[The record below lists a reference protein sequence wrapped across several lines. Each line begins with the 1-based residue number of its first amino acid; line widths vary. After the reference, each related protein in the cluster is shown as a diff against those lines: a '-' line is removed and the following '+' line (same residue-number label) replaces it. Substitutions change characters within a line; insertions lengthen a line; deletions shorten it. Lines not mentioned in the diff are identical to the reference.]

1 MSGDASILCFF
12 SFAFRKLRWFGII
25 PNSEAMRRAA
35 MACPVCGASHGAAE
49 TYCRRCG
56 ADVTI
61 PSTMIVPVKPAL
73 PAVPERPSRV
83 LTPAKA
89 GASLVALGVGYELLR
104 WGLKLW
110 LTKPVGRSLPAL
122 RALPMLGNMRSG
134 NRSTGRLPRGYE
146 VTETVFYMQ
155 RVIQPKK

>member
-1 MSGDASILCFF
+1 
-12 SFAFRKLRWFGII
+12 
-25 PNSEAMRRAA
+25 
-35 MACPVCGASHGAAE
+35 
-49 TYCRRCG
+49 
-56 ADVTI
+56 
-61 PSTMIVPVKPAL
+61 MIVPVKPAL

-83 LTPAKA
+83 LTSAKA

-110 LTKPVGRSLPAL
+110 LKKPMARSLPAL
-122 RALPMLGNMRSG
+122 TALPTLGNMLPHLPGAKRPS
-134 NRSTGRLPRGYE
+134 GRLPKGYE

>member
-1 MSGDASILCFF
+1 
-12 SFAFRKLRWFGII
+12 
-25 PNSEAMRRAA
+25 

-49 TYCRRCG
+49 SYCRRCG

-73 PAVPERPSRV
+73 PAVPERPGRV
-83 LTPAKA
+83 ITPAKA

-110 LTKPVGRSLPAL
+110 LKKPMGRSLPAL
-122 RALPMLGNMRSG
+122 TALPPLGNLLNRPSG
-134 NRSTGRLPRGYE
+134 NRPQSRLPKGYE

-155 RVIQPKK
+155 RIIQPKK

>member
-1 MSGDASILCFF
+1 
-12 SFAFRKLRWFGII
+12 
-25 PNSEAMRRAA
+25 

-49 TYCRRCG
+49 SYCRRCG

-61 PSTMIVPVKPAL
+61 PITMIVPVKPAL
-73 PAVPERPSRV
+73 PAVPDRPGRV
-83 LTPAKA
+83 ITPAKA

-104 WGLKLW
+104 WGLKFW
-110 LTKPVGRSLPAL
+110 LKKPVGRSLPAL
-122 RALPMLGNMRSG
+122 SALPTLGNLLNLHSG
-134 NRSTGRLPRGYE
+134 NRPQGRLPKGYE

>member
-1 MSGDASILCFF
+1 
-12 SFAFRKLRWFGII
+12 
-25 PNSEAMRRAA
+25 
-35 MACPVCGASHGAAE
+35 
-49 TYCRRCG
+49 
-56 ADVTI
+56 
-61 PSTMIVPVKPAL
+61 MIVPVKPAL

-83 LTPAKA
+83 ITPAKA

-110 LTKPVGRSLPAL
+110 LKKPLGRSLPAL
-122 RALPMLGNMRSG
+122 TALPTLGNVLNPHSG
-134 NRSTGRLPRGYE
+134 NRPPGRLPKGYE

>member
-1 MSGDASILCFF
+1 
-12 SFAFRKLRWFGII
+12 
-25 PNSEAMRRAA
+25 

-73 PAVPERPSRV
+73 PVVSERPSRV
-83 LTPAKA
+83 ITPAKA

-110 LTKPVGRSLPAL
+110 LKKPVGRSLPAL
-122 RALPMLGNMRSG
+122 TALPTLGNLRNLHGG
-134 NRSTGRLPRGYE
+134 NRPPGRLPKGYE